1 MTSSLD
7 APTLRNMVSKKLF
20 LMLAVGAVLFLQF
33 ADCMAAFSQDQQA
46 MQCCGASVCIP
57 ANQSHDCCKA
67 MTSAEAPI
75 LLVKVRVSLYMPAV
89 TTVDRAPVSESV
101 VFTPLFSAPFE
112 PQQYSPPELYTLYSS
127 FLI

>member
-1 MTSSLD
+1 MTSSFD
-7 APTLRNMVSKKLF
+7 APTLRNMVSKKLS

-46 MQCCGASVCIP
+46 MQCCGTSVCIP

-75 LLVKVRVSLYMPAV
+75 LLVKVHASLDMPAV
-89 TTVDRAPVSESV
+89 AIVDRAPVPESV
-101 VFTPLFSAPFE
+101 MFKPLFSAPFE
-112 PQQYSPPELYTLYSS
+112 PQQYSPPDLYTLHGS